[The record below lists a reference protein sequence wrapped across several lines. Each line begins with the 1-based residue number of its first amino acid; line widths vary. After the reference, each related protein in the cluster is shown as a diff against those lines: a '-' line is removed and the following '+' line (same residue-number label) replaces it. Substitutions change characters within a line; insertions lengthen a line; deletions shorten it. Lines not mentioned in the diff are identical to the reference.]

1 MEPLRK
7 ALQAE
12 RYRPRLDELQRD
24 DPPLVPFHW
33 EKTVLLLSQCN
44 NWGLESLLWVDAVEK
59 GF

>member
-12 RYRPRLDELQRD
+12 RYRPRLAELQRD

-33 EKTVLLLSQCN
+33 EI
-44 NWGLESLLWVDAVEK
+44 EFPEA
-59 GF
+59 F